1 MQNNGS
7 TTDNLRP
14 FSPKDALRNRWVFSI
29 KVPGPSAAKSF
40 THRPVHL
47 LSGSTYTKSTGV
59 RGNDFVNG
67 RWLVKAT
74 GAPGDADPEEGSLTR
89 LHRWRMFYETADLGS
104 S

>member
-1 MQNNGS
+1 
-7 TTDNLRP
+7 
-14 FSPKDALRNRWVFSI
+14 
-29 KVPGPSAAKSF
+29 
-40 THRPVHL
+40 
-47 LSGSTYTKSTGV
+47 V

-89 LHRWRMFYETADLGS
+89 LDRWRMFYETADLGS